1 MGGEEMQNKKATTVR
16 LTDEAHKILDKIS
29 KRTKESKNVIILR
42 LILESNKKGE

>member
-1 MGGEEMQNKKATTVR
+1 MQSEKTTTVR
-16 LTDEAHKILDKIS
+16 LTDEAHKILDKIK